1 MGLLNRAGPWL
12 NRQMQAAATD
22 PANETITYTRK
33 SDGAV
38 IDLTGKAWVGNTAFR
53 RNASEGGAAV
63 VWGERDYMVPLEDL
77 AVAGVAVAP
86 ERGDLIAHTKGGTTT
101 YFECATQ
108 VGEPEARYSD
118 PERNAWRVHCLER
131 PAPE

>member
-12 NRQMQAAATD
+12 NRQMQAAATA

-63 VWGERDYMVPLEDL
+63 VWGDRDYLVPVADL
-77 AVAGVAVAP
+77 AISGTTFEPA
-86 ERGDLIAHTKGGTTT
+86 RGDTIAHTSGGVTAT
-101 YFECATQ
+101 FEVMAPAN
-108 VGEPEARYSD
+108 EPESRYSD
-118 PERNAWRVHCLER
+118 EHRTAWRIHTKEVGT
-131 PAPE
+131 